1 MGTAEKDKIVST
13 NIKYRGYMKF
23 ADFYKFCF
31 EWLTEETGLSD
42 LQEKKYTEKVKGD
55 TKEMDIEWEGSR
67 KLTDYFKM
75 EIKVVFEVRMLKKVE
90 IQKGDKKINTE
101 EGEVKVKV
109 TGTLIRDYQGK
120 FDQSGFLKFLRAI
133 YEKWVIP
140 SRVDQFEDKVAGDCI
155 EFLDQAKA
163 YLDLEGRK

>member
-1 MGTAEKDKIVST
+1 
-13 NIKYRGYMKF
+13 
-23 ADFYKFCF
+23 
-31 EWLTEETGLSD
+31 
-42 LQEKKYTEKVKGD
+42 
-55 TKEMDIEWEGSR
+55 
-67 KLTDYFKM
+67 
-75 EIKVVFEVRMLKKVE
+75 MLKKVE

-140 SRVDQFEDKVAGDCI
+140 SRIDQFEDKVIGDCD
-155 EFLDQAKA
+155 EFLSQAKA
-163 YLDLEGRK
+163 YLDLEGKK